1 MYRNRRFLFP
11 LILIAIGVIVLLA
24 NTGVLSPQA
33 LERLGDLWPLLLV
46 ILGLQLILNHTLPR
60 QQATLIGLAASAFIV
75 VAAVAY
81 AALAPAASFGT
92 QRFDSSERLGGL
104 STATLDV
111 NYGAATIDVNA
122 GGLGDSLY
130 QAHVDYPAG
139 ENPPIISLD
148 RETGTLQIH
157 ENSTFSPFH
166 LFGGSRRHL
175 RITLTDQIPWSIQI
189 GGGAASLRLDL
200 RHALLSKLEISGG
213 ANQLD
218 AQLPSPKGT
227 VSISVSGGANNV
239 TLVAPARSQWR
250 VAVSGGVSAVT
261 INGSSSGNLGG
272 DFQQQS
278 PEYNSATDRF
288 DIEISGGA
296 SHIDFRTS

>member
-1 MYRNRRFLFP
+1 MYRNRGLLFP
-11 LILIAIGVIVLLA
+11 LVLIAIGIIVLLA

-60 QQATLIGLAASAFIV
+60 QQATLIGLGATAVIV

-81 AALAPAASFGT
+81 AALAPAAPFGI
-92 QRFDSSERLGGL
+92 QRFDSSEQLGGL
-104 STATLDV
+104 SEATVDI
-111 NYGAATIDVNA
+111 NYGATSIDVKA
-122 GGLGDSLY
+122 GSLGNSLY
-130 QAHVDYPAG
+130 QAHVDYPGG
-139 ENPPIISLD
+139 ENPPTISLD
-148 RETGTLQIH
+148 RETGTLQIR
-157 ENSTFSPFH
+157 ESSSFSPFH
-166 LFGGSRRHL
+166 LFGGQRRHVQL
-175 RITLTDQIPWSIQI
+175 TLTDQVPWSIQI
-189 GGGAASLRLDL
+189 GGGAANLHLDL
-200 RHALLSKLEISGG
+200 RHAQLSKLEISGG

-218 AQLPSPKGT
+218 AQLPTAKGT
-227 VSISVSGGANNV
+227 VLIGVSGGANNV
-239 TLVAPARSQWR
+239 KMVAPAHSEWR

-278 PEYNSATDRF
+278 QGYGSATDRF

-296 SHIDFRTS
+296 SHIDFRTG

>member
-1 MYRNRRFLFP
+1 MYRNRGLLFP
-11 LILIAIGVIVLLA
+11 LVLIAIGIIVLLA

-60 QQATLIGLAASAFIV
+60 QQATLTGLGATAIIV

-81 AALAPAASFGT
+81 AALAPATPFGI
-92 QRFDSSERLGGL
+92 QRFDSSEQLGGL
-104 STATLDV
+104 SEATLDI
-111 NYGAATIDVNA
+111 NYGTASIDIEA
-122 GGLGDSLY
+122 GSLDNSLY
-130 QAHVDYPAG
+130 QAHVDYPGG
-139 ENPPIISLD
+139 ENPPTISLD
-148 RETGTLQIH
+148 RETGTLQIR
-157 ENSTFSPFH
+157 ESSSFSPFH
-166 LFGGSRRHL
+166 LFGGQRRHVQL
-175 RITLTDQIPWSIQI
+175 TLTDQVPWSIQI
-189 GGGAASLRLDL
+189 GGGAANLHLNL
-200 RHALLSKLEISGG
+200 RHAQLSKLEISGG

-218 AQLPSPKGT
+218 AQLPTPKGT
-227 VSISVSGGANNV
+227 LLISVSGGANNV
-239 TLVAPARSQWR
+239 TMVAPAHSQWR

-278 PEYNSATDRF
+278 QGYGSATDRF

-296 SHIDFRTS
+296 SHIDFRTG

>member
-1 MYRNRRFLFP
+1 MYRTRGLFFP
-11 LILIAIGVIVLLA
+11 LVLIAIGIIVLLA
-24 NTGVLSPQA
+24 NTGVVSPHA

-60 QQATLIGLAASAFIV
+60 QQATVIGLAATAIIV

-81 AALAPAASFGT
+81 AVLAPATSLGT

-104 STATLDV
+104 SAASLDL
-111 NYGAATIDVNA
+111 NYGSATIDVKA
-122 GGLGDSLY
+122 GGVGDSLY
-130 QAHVDYPAG
+130 QAHVDYPSG
-139 ENPPIISLD
+139 ENPPTISLD
-148 RETGTLQIH
+148 RETGSLQIH
-157 ENSTFSPFH
+157 ESSTFSPFH
-166 LFGGSRRHL
+166 LFGGSRRHVQL
-175 RITLTDQIPWSIQI
+175 TLTDQVPWSIQI
-189 GGGAASLRLDL
+189 GGGAANLRLDL
-200 RHALLSKLEISGG
+200 RHAQLSKLEISGG

-227 VSISVSGGANNV
+227 VLISVSGGVNNV
-239 TLVAPARSQWR
+239 AIVAPVHSQWR

-272 DFQQQS
+272 DFNQQS
-278 PEYNSATDRF
+278 PGYGSAADRF

-296 SHIDFRTS
+296 SHIDFRTG